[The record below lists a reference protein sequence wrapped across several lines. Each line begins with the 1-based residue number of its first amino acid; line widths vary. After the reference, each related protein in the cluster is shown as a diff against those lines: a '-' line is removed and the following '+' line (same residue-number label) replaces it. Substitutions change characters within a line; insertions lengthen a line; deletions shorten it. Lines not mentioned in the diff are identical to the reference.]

1 VGDKIRVC
9 ASAQRV
15 LKLICEPIFGRSQL
29 LALDPDFVPTGA
41 KAMALGQQQIEER
54 GVNHWLCSY
63 QCLRGVTKMK
73 GEGIDE
79 VHGEIPFNGGVIAE
93 AAVQKA
99 RDSRRGCIAR
109 PEIGRINDQT

>member
-1 VGDKIRVC
+1 VGDKSRAY

-15 LKLICEPIFGRSQL
+15 LKLNSEPIFGRSQL
-29 LALDPDFVPTGA
+29 LALDPDFVPTSA

-63 QCLRGVTKMK
+63 QCPRGVTKMK

-79 VHGEIPFNGGVIAE
+79 AHGEIPFNGGMIAE

-99 RDSRRGCIAR
+99 RESRQGCIAR
-109 PEIGRINDQT
+109 PEMG